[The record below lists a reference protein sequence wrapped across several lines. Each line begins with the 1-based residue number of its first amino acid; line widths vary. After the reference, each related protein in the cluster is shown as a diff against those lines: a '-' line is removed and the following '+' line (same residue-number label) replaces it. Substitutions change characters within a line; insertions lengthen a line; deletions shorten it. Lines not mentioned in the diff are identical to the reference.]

1 MQGVLPSIDD
11 FGVQRPDTGFFTRPL
26 SDRELRLEVLV
37 ELLRLNFE
45 PVRADH
51 QVLQAQVD
59 AQRLAGQ
66 RFERASDLLYLDR
79 DVQIPATSSVFAEVA
94 GAEVVVGQAIAVP
107 ERQCSTAEPD
117 FILVKLEVNF
127 RFVSFLVRLILS
139 QALSALSLYAPFL

>member
-66 RFERASDLLYLDR
+66 RFERASDLLHLDR

-94 GAEVVVGQAIAVP
+94 GAEAVAVP